1 MEKVKKVWERKMKKK
16 QKEAAASK
24 EQRKK
29 IRQKH
34 QKAVTKAGVAT
45 PKTGKKQIYKITRR

>member
-1 MEKVKKVWERKMKKK
+1 MRKN
-16 QKEAAASK
+16 QKEAVASR

-34 QKAVTKAGVAT
+34 RKKAVTKAGVAM
-45 PKTGKKQIYKITRR
+45 PKS

>member
-1 MEKVKKVWERKMKKK
+1 MKKK

-45 PKTGKKQIYKITRR
+45 PKTGKKQIYKITRK